1 MHLFLP
7 HKQEGARGPSLG
19 WSALGWPGPAAATGG
34 PCVDP
39 RLPLTVQLTDQL
51 SQPSVGACG
60 YRGENLRAPHP
71 VSEMDEEPGVRTCR
85 GRATALSHSHHW
97 AKAKGALGLGQS
109 PTRRPLI

>member
-1 MHLFLP
+1 M
-7 HKQEGARGPSLG
+7 
-19 WSALGWPGPAAATGG
+19 
-34 PCVDP
+34 DP

-60 YRGENLRAPHP
+60 YRGENPRAPHP

-109 PTRRPLI
+109 PTWRPLI